1 MPREVCFCLRG
12 DEPHGHLRAHDDV
25 MFSYFPVLQ
34 EFCVT
39 FHLISCFGLIVSRG
53 FLAYLLVLHLTP
65 CSLSLKVCDRQHVD
79 VLINR
84 LILLRLEEERVEF
97 VVGGVEQLQE
107 LCPPA

>member
-1 MPREVCFCLRG
+1 MLLGRKKQRPPRLHVMPREVCFCLRG

-65 CSLSLKVCDRQHVD
+65 IYVP
-79 VLINR
+79 
-84 LILLRLEEERVEF
+84 
-97 VVGGVEQLQE
+97 
-107 LCPPA
+107 CP